1 MSEVWL
7 RGAGVGNVQKS
18 RWASGNAGKCGI
30 CMYVWCICVIII
42 FYRCKHVARRM
53 RRVLQHTPQS
63 DSSPV
68 SGMIQLPPADL
79 PTTTG
84 YSHTCRVSCCSD
96 QWKGFCKNIC
106 TQQKYLLRPKTRPA
120 SISQSRASGALT
132 SVSLC
137 RGPGGASVQTR
148 HISRQ
153 FLRDNFDSELYVHLQ
168 KFVVVRLLSKWQQK
182 L

>member
-1 MSEVWL
+1 MSGVWL
-7 RGAGVGNVQKS
+7 RGADVGNVQKS
-18 RWASGNAGKCGI
+18 RWASGNAGKCGM
-30 CMYVWCICVIII
+30 CTYVSCICVIII

-120 SISQSRASGALT
+120 SSSQSRAYSFRCTDKCFAVPGSWRCQCTDTSHIQTILT
-132 SVSLC
+132 
-137 RGPGGASVQTR
+137 
-148 HISRQ
+148 RQ
-153 FLRDNFDSELYVHLQ
+153 FWLRIVCPLAEVCSC
-168 KFVVVRLLSKWQQK
+168 
-182 L
+182 